1 VWRNWKPGWKKR
13 ASSLRTDADG
23 IAQDPGHAPGFSL
36 GARMI
41 FMTHPE
47 HGATNVL
54 PHEVEAHKAL
64 GWSEDDPARVLAAKR
79 EANRREAQYRADVA
93 FEIAHSDALLEA
105 VEVKP
110 KRGRPRKAQ

>member
-1 VWRNWKPGWKKR
+1 M
-13 ASSLRTDADG
+13 
-23 IAQDPGHAPGFSL
+23 

-64 GWSEDDPARVLAAKR
+64 GWSEDDPARLMSAKR
-79 EANRREAQYRADVA
+79 EAQKRESQYRADVY
-93 FEIAHSDALLEA
+93 FEAAHSDALLDA
-105 VEVKP
+105 VEKVKRRP
-110 KRGRPRKAQ
+110 GRPRKAQ